1 MLDRALRMVG
11 KVTSVHFQKL
21 VSGAGWAMHC
31 CHIGSGESEF
41 LVHWSLGLEL
51 QPLKNNLFKLF
62 VLKFF

>member
-21 VSGAGWAMHC
+21 VSGAGWAMRCRHP
-31 CHIGSGESEF
+31 GSGESEF

-51 QPLKNNLFKLF
+51 QPLKQSL
-62 VLKFF
+62 